1 MRKLSPLKILS
12 ALALLLALASNAA
25 AQTAV
30 DARRALASFPD
41 SQAVLFINAHRIVNE
56 MLPRVMP
63 AVEYQEMLAQAQ
75 KVGFD
80 ARGLEYVAV
89 GARFAEPAPPSGLPE
104 FVVIVHGNFNADSM
118 LTLARVGLESEKV
131 TRRQETYGTKTLEII
146 DTANVGKMMEGN
158 TEGKPEEQSK
168 PSPYPEIAATAFDAN
183 TIIVGVPAY
192 VKAAIDAAGG
202 QGRLKSSTLEL
213 ASHDPQTL
221 WSLTAEIPPTLSDT
235 IHKFGMPPNSE
246 VDAM

>member
-63 AVEYQEMLAQAQ
+63 AVEYQKMLAQAQ

-104 FVVIVHGNFNADSM
+104 FVVVIHGDFNADS
-118 LTLARVGLESEKV
+118 LLSIARIGLESEKV
-131 TRRQETYGTKTLEII
+131 TRRQETYGSKTIEII
-146 DTANVGKMMEGN
+146 DTSNAHKIIGG
-158 TEGKPEEQSK
+158 
-168 PSPYPEIAATAFDAN
+168 DA
-183 TIIVGVPAY
+183 
-192 VKAAIDAAGG
+192 
-202 QGRLKSSTLEL
+202 RR
-213 ASHDPQTL
+213 
-221 WSLTAEIPPTLSDT
+221 
-235 IHKFGMPPNSE
+235 
-246 VDAM
+246 